1 MTNDRPSL
9 IVFADDWG
17 RHASSCQHLVRRLLP
32 RYPVVWVNTIG
43 MRTPRLDRASLVRG
57 IEKLRR
63 WFVSRASTEG
73 LPPNLR
79 VVEPKMWPWFRRR
92 HDRWLNRWLL
102 VRCLRRELEGRP
114 AVAVTTIPVVS
125 DLIGRIPVSRWVYY
139 CVDDFSIWPGLDQA
153 TIGKMERELAPRCA
167 RVIAV
172 SQTLYAKL
180 AAHGKPVDLLT
191 HGVDVEFWRTAES
204 GSPSSRLSG
213 LERPLALFWGCIDQR
228 MDVEF
233 VRRLTS
239 DLARGTVVFA
249 GPVLNADPSL
259 LSLPKVVHI
268 PAVPLEELPHLAA
281 GSDVLVMPY
290 GDIPV
295 NRAIQPLKL
304 KEYLACGKP
313 VVVRDLPANR
323 QWADCADLVSSAEEF
338 SRMVRQR
345 ASEGVP
351 AEQRTARGRLSEE
364 GWEAKA
370 RLFEKLALGPDAAR
384 NAHGT

>member
-32 RYPVVWVNTIG
+32 RYPVLWVNTIG
-43 MRTPRLDRASLVRG
+43 MRRPRLDRATLGRG
-57 IEKLRR
+57 IEKLRQ
-63 WFVSRASTEG
+63 WFVGRASSAD

-79 VVEPKMWPWFRRR
+79 VLEPKMWPWFRRGY
-92 HDRWLNRWLL
+92 DRWLNRWLL
-102 VRCLRRELEGRP
+102 VRSLRRELQRGP
-114 AVAVTTIPVVS
+114 TVAVTTIPVVS

-153 TIGKMERELAPRCA
+153 TIGRMEGELVPRCE

-172 SQTLYAKL
+172 SQTLRAKL
-180 AAHGKPVDLLT
+180 AAYGKPVELLT
-191 HGVDVEFWRTAES
+191 HGVDVEFWSVAED
-204 GSPSSRLSG
+204 GAPSPRLSG

-233 VRRLTS
+233 VRRLVS
-239 DLARGTVVFA
+239 DMSRGTLAFA
-249 GPVLNADPSL
+249 GPVLNADPAL
-259 LSLPKVVHI
+259 LELPRVVHI

-281 GSDVLVMPY
+281 GADVLVMPY

-323 QWADCADLVSSAEEF
+323 EWSDCADLVSSADEF
-338 SRMVRQR
+338 SCVVRQR
-345 ASEGVP
+345 MGEGVP
-351 AEQRTARGRLSEE
+351 VEQRAARGRLSEE
-364 GWEAKA
+364 GWEAKS
-370 RLFEKLALGPDAAR
+370 RSFERFALGPDAA
-384 NAHGT
+384 HEVPGG